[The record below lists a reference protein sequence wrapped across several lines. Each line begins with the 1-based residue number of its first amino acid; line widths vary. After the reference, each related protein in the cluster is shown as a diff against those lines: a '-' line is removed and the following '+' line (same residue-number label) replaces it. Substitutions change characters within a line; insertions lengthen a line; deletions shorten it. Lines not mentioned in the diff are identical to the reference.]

1 MLSDALSVKG
11 LVRLLGVAALG
22 LLPLVGHAQAGPTSP
37 PLKVPPPWAKQQ
49 LPGYWVSLVT
59 QNWRLRMVTP
69 AKGDF
74 IGIPLT
80 AAAQKIA
87 DAWDPAKDEAAGQQC
102 RAYGAAGIMMRPE
115 RLHISWQDDATLQM
129 QIDDGTQTRMMHMGG
144 GTAPADFQA
153 SWQGYSAAKWMQR
166 REYGATAPDAH
177 YLEVTTTHMLPGY
190 LRQNGVPY
198 SGNAVLTE
206 DYDLIDAGPRGMYL
220 IVSTTVAD
228 PLYLDYPL
236 ILSAIFQKQSNDDGW
251 DPTPCSATW

>member
-1 MLSDALSVKG
+1 MWTHARLLKG
-11 LVRLLGVAALG
+11 LVSLMGVAMW
-22 LLPLVGHAQAGPTSP
+22 LLPQSSPAQGNGAAPRREASTLSE
-37 PLKVPPPWAKQQ
+37 Q
-49 LPGYWVSLVT
+49 LPGYWVSLIT

-69 AKGDF
+69 AKGDY

-115 RLHISWQDDATLQM
+115 RLHLVWQDEATLRIE
-129 QIDDGTQTRMMHMGG
+129 IDNGTQTRLIHVGSG
-144 GTAPADFQA
+144 VVPADFQPD
-153 SWQGYSAAKWMQR
+153 WQGYSAAKWVAR
-166 REYGATAPDAH
+166 REYGNIAPEAR

-198 SGNAVLTE
+198 SANAVLHE
-206 DYDLIDAGPRGMYL
+206 DYDLIRATGHGDL
-220 IVSTTVAD
+220 LVVTTTVTD

-236 ILSAIFQKQSNDDGW
+236 VLSAIFQRQVNGEGW